1 MLAQGL
7 YYNQPRQ
14 GAPEYV
20 IGGLSIQRDQFQ
32 SWLTQQETDEKGYL
46 KLDILTSRE
55 GKPYIKLNDWKPNQ
69 K

>member
-1 MLAQGL
+1 MLANGI
-7 YYNQPRQ
+7 YYNKKRE

-20 IGGLSIQRDQFQ
+20 LGGLSIQRDQFQ
-32 SWLTQQETDEKGYL
+32 SWLSQQEVDEKGYL

-55 GKPYIKLNDWKPNQ
+55 GKPYLKLNDWKPG

>member
-14 GAPEYV
+14 GAPEFV
-20 IGGLSIQRDQFQ
+20 IGNLSIQRDQFQ
-32 SWLTQQETDEKGYL
+32 SWLAQQETDEKGYL

-55 GKPYIKLNDWKPNQ
+55 GKPYIKLNDWKPQ